1 MRFDLTTFT
10 FLHVALSLVG
20 IIAGLVAVGGLVAG
34 RRLDGWTGTFLAT
47 AFLTNLTGFG
57 FPFVKFLPSHGVGIV
72 SVVLLPAVAYALYL
86 KRLEGTWRRVYV
98 AGAVTALYLNVFVL
112 VAQLFHRVPA
122 LIVLAPK
129 QQEPPFLL
137 AQLLTLALFI
147 GLGRAAWRG
156 FAHEPAASL
165 NPRTDRGVAPR
176 PA

>member
-47 AFLTNLTGFG
+47 TFLTNLTGFG

-98 AGAVTALYLNVFVL
+98 AGAVTAL
-112 VAQLFHRVPA
+112 
-122 LIVLAPK
+122 IVLAPK

>member
-1 MRFDLTTFT
+1 MHFDLITFT
-10 FLHVALSLVG
+10 LLHVALSLVG
-20 IIAGLVAVGGLVAG
+20 IIAGSVAVGGLVAG

-47 AFLTNLTGFG
+47 TFLTNLTGFG
-57 FPFVKFLPSHGVGIV
+57 FPFVQFLPSHGVAIV
-72 SVVLLPAVAYALYL
+72 SVVLLPVVAYALYR
-86 KRLEGTWRRVYV
+86 KRLEGAWRRVYV

-147 GLGRAAWRG
+147 GLGRAAGRG
-156 FAHEPAASL
+156 FAAGPL
-165 NPRTDRGVAPR
+165 GVSSMP
-176 PA
+176 P